1 MDSVI
6 LSLNKCAL
14 ESLSLQR
21 FCVNIKVTTDGKRSF
36 YDFDAQ
42 DVFPPDDDNK
52 AYLSLL
58 NLHRV
63 SKLWRKYVSVF
74 PSFNL
79 TFRSEAFTQFL
90 KMCLFMAELSFA
102 YFLML
107 ITMTYNTWLFIAVV
121 IGRGLG
127 FYLVTPLMISY
138 EGREETGDYIDI
150 SMDSLSTRH
159 QQL

>member
-1 MDSVI
+1 RI
-6 LSLNKCAL
+6 LIFSGVSGSIVAVLALAVLYECAKGL
-14 ESLSLQR
+14 HVYLRSRLQNQNER
-21 FCVNIKVTTDGKRSF
+21 TNVTKRRI
-36 YDFDAQ
+36 Y
-42 DVFPPDDDNK
+42 
-52 AYLSLL
+52 
-58 NLHRV
+58 
-63 SKLWRKYVSVF
+63 
-74 PSFNL
+74 
-79 TFRSEAFTQFL
+79 RSEAFTQFL
-90 KMCLFMAELSFA
+90 KTCIFMAELSFA

-138 EGREETGDYIDI
+138 EGREETDDYIDI